1 MSLKYTVTVVCFQV
15 ALLGHFP
22 VLHAE
27 NTPETAQSPTA
38 TEQIQSNEITQP
50 VTPQEEND
58 DEDDETSETPLTIQ
72 DTITLGTTLQNFLQ
86 ALKYKMELMKLTH
99 ERDKLAL
106 ESELKLEKNRHK
118 LAELTTEK
126 DRLLLEN
133 ELQEAKRIQQMAN
146 LNAEKEQLELENAVR
161 IAKQQQQFVSLEE
174 ERNRLAAYNAL
185 QEEKNRQQDLVI
197 QLENLKLTFEVSKLE
212 YEKAKRSMTLE
223 ELNER
228 IAERNSREE
237 WNNQTNR
244 PQEYV
249 DEPFV
254 NGRLTISDR
263 RIYLDGPIL
272 PGTSDYINERIDYFN
287 NKDSRY
293 PIFLVIDRCAG
304 GSVMEGAKIL
314 KAMHTS
320 PAPVYVV
327 VKSFAASMAAVLA
340 TLAKRSFAY
349 PNVLFVHHQIWAFTF
364 GGNPVQQ
371 QESLDMTKEWARRL
385 MQPVAEKM
393 GITLEE
399 FVKQMYQHNSE
410 GNWSEFADKAK
421 ELKWVDTVV
430 DEIREVSFDKKPND
444 SEDEADILKRLIFS
458 SEEKVDKQ
466 GVRYMELPHLGPLD
480 VYYLYNPNNYYR

>member
-15 ALLGHFP
+15 ALLGHSP

-27 NTPETAQSPTA
+27 NTPETAQLPTA
-38 TEQIQSNEITQP
+38 TEQIQPEKVTQP
-50 VTPQEEND
+50 VTPQPEEED
-58 DEDDETSETPLTIQ
+58 DDETSETPLTIQ

-133 ELQEAKRIQQMAN
+133 ELQEAKRIKGMSD
-146 LNAEKEQLELENAVR
+146 LNAEKDRLELENAVR
-161 IAKQQQQFVSLEE
+161 IAKQQQQFFALEE
-174 ERNRLAAYNAL
+174 ERNRLAAHNAL

-197 QLENLKLTFEVSKLE
+197 QLENLKLTFEISKLE

-223 ELNER
+223 ELNEK

-237 WNNQTNR
+237 WDNQINR
-244 PQEYV
+244 PKEYL

-254 NGRLTISDR
+254 NGRLIISDR

-287 NKDSRY
+287 NKDPRY

-327 VKSFAASMAAVLA
+327 VKSFAASMAAVIA

-349 PNVLFVHHQIWAFTF
+349 PNALFVHHQIWAFTF

-371 QESLDMTKEWARRL
+371 QESLDMTNEWARRL

-410 GNWSEFADKAK
+410 GNWSEFSDKAK
-421 ELKWVDTVV
+421 ELKWIDTVV
-430 DEIREVSFDKKPND
+430 DEIREMSFDRKPND

-458 SEEKVDKQ
+458 SEERVDKQ

-480 VYYLYNPNNYYR
+480 VYYLYNPNHYYR